1 MADEIDST
9 NENDPDS
16 PDSQDDNSAELSET
30 SGATETG
37 TPGETT
43 SPAKTKSSPEQI
55 SPAETMLRAKQ
66 QRESPKQA
74 ALRDIS
80 SLPGYARSLLKIEV
94 PVMVSLADKKQPIAE
109 ILDLRPGAL
118 IQFKKPCG
126 DMLDLEVGGY
136 RVAVGEAVKVGDKF
150 GLRITSMITPDER
163 FRKVQGRDEKIM
175 MKEAR
180 MQNDECRKR
189 ASSTTQ

>member
-55 SPAETMLRAKQ
+55 SPAEAMLRAKQ

-80 SLPGYARSLLKIEV
+80 SLPGYTRSLLKIEV

-118 IQFKKPCG
+118 IQFEKPCE

-163 FRKVQGRDEKIM
+163 FRKVQGRDGGSPNAE
-175 MKEAR
+175 
-180 MQNDECRKR
+180 
-189 ASSTTQ
+189 